1 MRDIKT
7 FDNAGRLG
15 ADEAERTVFVF
26 VCFLRKTKPKNP
38 DTIKGKPC
46 ALRRQ
51 NEDKNYPKRVPIC
64 ENVASLE
71 IERESLK

>member
-7 FDNAGRLG
+7 FDR
-15 ADEAERTVFVF
+15 ADRPGTDETERTVFVF
-26 VCFLRKTKPKNP
+26 VCFLRKTKTKNP

-46 ALRRQ
+46 ALHRQ
-51 NEDKNYPKRVPIC
+51 NEVKNYPKRVPIC

-71 IERESLK
+71 REERERA